1 MFNGNSTFGWN
12 GNSFADCSYMHADA
26 PVRPV
31 APWKLGIS
39 PAAMMRGEGAV

>member
-1 MFNGNSTFGWN
+1 MFSSGSIFDWN

-31 APWKLGIS
+31 APWKFGIS
-39 PAAMMRGEGAV
+39 QAAMMRGLGAV